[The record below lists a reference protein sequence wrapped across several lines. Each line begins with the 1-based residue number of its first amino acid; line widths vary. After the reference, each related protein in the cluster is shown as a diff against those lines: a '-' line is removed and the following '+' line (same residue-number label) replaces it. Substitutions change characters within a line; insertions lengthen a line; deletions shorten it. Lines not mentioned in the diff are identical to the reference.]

1 MTHRSDRAFWVLH
14 VVRIRG
20 RAPTESVDAALGG
33 AGDAAALLEAAAS
46 DGLTALHEGR
56 AAGWSLTPSGRE
68 RHAELLAAER
78 AACQLEPVSRAYDG
92 FLAFNHDV
100 IELCSRWQV
109 RPDGALN
116 DHTDDRYDTGVIAEL
131 AGLGAAVQPVCA
143 DLASAIDRFGTYGS
157 RLATSV
163 ERVRDGATQW
173 FTSPAVDSF
182 HTVWFE
188 LHEDLLQTLAI
199 PRTTS

>member
-1 MTHRSDRAFWVLH
+1 MTHTSDRVFWALH

-20 RAPTESVDAALGG
+20 RAPTDSVEAALGG
-33 AGDAAALLEAAAS
+33 RGDAAELLQGAAD
-46 DGLTALHEGR
+46 DGLAVLHEGR

-68 RHAELLAAER
+68 RHVELLTAER
-78 AACQLEPVSRAYDG
+78 AAYPLEPIRRAYDG
-92 FLAFNHDV
+92 FLALNHDV
-100 IELCSRWQV
+100 IELCSRWQL

-116 DHTDDRYDTGVIAEL
+116 DHTDDAYDAGVIAEL
-131 AGLGAAVQPVCA
+131 GGLDASAQPVCA
-143 DLASAIDRFGTYGS
+143 DLAGAIDRFGTYGP
-157 RLATSV
+157 RLAASLDQ
-163 ERVRDGATQW
+163 VRGGATQW

>member
-1 MTHRSDRAFWVLH
+1 VTHHSDRAFWALH

-33 AGDAAALLEAAAS
+33 AGDAAALLEAAAG
-46 DGLTALHEGR
+46 DGLAAFHEGR

-68 RHAELLAAER
+68 QHAELLAAER
-78 AACQLEPVSRAYDG
+78 SACPLEPVGRAYDG
-92 FLAFNHDV
+92 FLALNHDV

-116 DHTDDRYDTGVIAEL
+116 DHTDDAYDAGVIAEL
-131 AGLGAAVQPVCA
+131 AALDSAVQPVCA
-143 DLASAIDRFGTYGS
+143 DLASAMDRFGTYGA

-163 ERVRDGATQW
+163 EQVRDGATQW

-199 PRTTS
+199 PRSTS

>member
-1 MTHRSDRAFWVLH
+1 MTHRSDRMFWALH

-33 AGDAAALLEAAAS
+33 AGDAVALLEAAAGV
-46 DGLTALHEGR
+46 GLAAFHEGR
-56 AAGWSLTPSGRE
+56 TAGWSLTPGGRE

-78 AACQLEPVSRAYDG
+78 AACALEPVSRAYDG
-92 FLAFNHDV
+92 FLALNHGV

-109 RPDGALN
+109 RPDGTLN
-116 DHTDDRYDTGVIAEL
+116 DHTDITYDADVIAAL
-131 AGLGAAVQPVCA
+131 AGLDGAVQPVCA
-143 DLASAIDRFGTYGS
+143 DLAHAIDRFSTYGS
-157 RLATSV
+157 RLAASV
-163 ERVRDGATQW
+163 ERVREGTLQW